1 MLTIQTGE
9 NFPGGDGG
17 AQCTG
22 PPGEA
27 INIVEAKEPK
37 PENRTIQY
45 IGTLK
50 GPPLTLRIFDIFD
63 ARDLMDHITP
73 KKSLGQNFLID
84 RNIAAKI
91 VREFD
96 PKPGDTVLEIG
107 PGEGALTGL
116 LLESGCRLI
125 AVELDPRA
133 AEKIRSGYGTRIEVI
148 EKDILKTDLREIA
161 HALGAS
167 RLRVIGNIP
176 YYITSPILFHLID
189 QREVVSD
196 AMMMMQREVADRLVA
211 KPRTK
216 DYGILAVMAQTYAL
230 PKRLFDVG
238 PRCFYPPPRV
248 TSAIVRLDF
257 RDLEGIAG
265 IERQHRQIVRA
276 AFNQRRKTLRNSLAQ
291 LLSTQQERDRVFG
304 QAGIDAG
311 ERAEE
316 LGPEEF
322 IRLTRVYTDA
332 LAGGERQ
339 QEA

>member
-1 MLTIQTGE
+1 
-9 NFPGGDGG
+9 
-17 AQCTG
+17 
-22 PPGEA
+22 
-27 INIVEAKEPK
+27 
-37 PENRTIQY
+37 
-45 IGTLK
+45 
-50 GPPLTLRIFDIFD
+50 
-63 ARDLMDHITP
+63 MDHIKP

-84 RNIAAKI
+84 RNIAEKI

-96 PKPGDTVLEIG
+96 PKPEEMVVEIG

-125 AVELDPRA
+125 AVELDSRA
-133 AEKIRSGYGTRIEVI
+133 AEKIRSSYGTRIEVV
-148 EKDILKTDLREIA
+148 EGDFLKTDLRAIA
-161 HALGAS
+161 RDQGAS

-238 PRCFYPPPRV
+238 SRCFFPPPRV
-248 TSAIVRLDF
+248 TSSVVRLDF

-304 QAGIDAG
+304 QAGIDGG

-332 LAGGERQ
+332 HPGGERQ